1 MAPDFDDSPT
11 MDWTNVSGAESFWDI
26 SGEDMNVG
34 LTVMMSC
41 VNTLFKA
48 RDDGRVVFAAGVT
61 AKMLEIMGFL
71 LTRASRV
78 KGKRREEMFHHWL
91 QEGEYMLDDVIKKAA
106 ARKGK
111 LLMPDDLTAFMEK
124 PPGYEV

>member
-1 MAPDFDDSPT
+1 MAPEFDDSPT
-11 MDWTNVSGAESFWDI
+11 IDWTNVSGAESLWDT
-26 SGEDMNVG
+26 SGEDMHIG

-61 AKMLEIMGFL
+61 ARMLEIMGAL

-78 KGKRREEMFHHWL
+78 KGKRREDMFHHWL
-91 QEGEYMLDDVIKKAA
+91 QEGESMVDGVIKQAA

-111 LLMPDDLTAFMEK
+111 LLMPDDLSMFMAK
-124 PPGYEV
+124 PPGYEL